1 MPKLKKG
8 LVSGFIYA
16 IEILVIVISL
26 FPILWVILSAFK
38 TNGEILSSPLDL
50 PQSVSFDV
58 FIHLFQNY
66 NFPRYF
72 LNSLLAAG
80 VSTIVSLLFYA
91 MGGYVLAKYKFPG
104 RTLLFTLFTI
114 TLLVPAHSI
123 FSILYQIWGFITTSG
138 ELLLCIC
145 LLAWQCLSLS

>member
-8 LVSGFIYA
+8 LVSGFIYV

-80 VSTIVSLLFYA
+80 GSTIVSLLFYA
-91 MGGYVLAKYKFPG
+91 M
-104 RTLLFTLFTI
+104 
-114 TLLVPAHSI
+114 
-123 FSILYQIWGFITTSG
+123 
-138 ELLLCIC
+138 
-145 LLAWQCLSLS
+145 